1 MAMAASEPAW
11 LVRLL
16 AGLIHE
22 QQVLTLARELDEI
35 FSVLSFEGLSLICMG
50 ENESPA
56 QAVDVSRGV
65 GLREV
70 ACEVFR
76 GLQGGD
82 CSLGKV
88 YAGHSLQLTEHI
100 LHGVGIS
107 HLRIHGRADC
117 EQCCC
122 LGLAGRA

>member
-1 MAMAASEPAW
+1 MARAASEPAW

-22 QQVLTLARELDEI
+22 QPVLTLARELDEI
-35 FSVLSFEGLSLICMG
+35 LSVLSFEGLALICMG

-56 QAVDVSRGV
+56 RAVDVGRGV

-82 CSLGKV
+82 CSLGDGLCRALV
-88 YAGHSLQLTEHI
+88 ATHRAHPSRCRHQPLENPWAG
-100 LHGVGIS
+100 
-107 HLRIHGRADC
+107 
-117 EQCCC
+117 
-122 LGLAGRA
+122 